1 MDDGINALDVWTI
14 NTNDR
19 HASRRSEDSAG
30 ADALLSHAGTGLTN
44 GLSVTEQGKLS
55 SHDLAPLLPGVETR
69 MTAGSDLGKDVPLV
83 RAGRLHAATVLDD
96 VFARGFV
103 LTI

>member
-1 MDDGINALDVWTI
+1 
-14 NTNDR
+14 
-19 HASRRSEDSAG
+19 
-30 ADALLSHAGTGLTN
+30 
-44 GLSVTEQGKLS
+44 
-55 SHDLAPLLPGVETR
+55 